1 MNDHELKLYLDD
13 LFLRYNRRDFIADDP
28 ISIPHMFSDSGDIEI
43 SAFLTSLISW
53 GQRKTILKN
62 AQSLMKMM
70 EHTPKSFIISA
81 SNNDYNSFRKFVHRT
96 FNGEDCVYIFKA
108 IKNIYH
114 EYGSLGNCFSTLVNH
129 NPMPVAMSL
138 FRQKLFSQPCQPRTT
153 KHLGDPL
160 KNSGCKRFN
169 MFLRWMIRKDRAGV
183 DFGIWDISPALLY
196 CPLDV
201 HTGRTA
207 RLLGL
212 LRRQQDDW
220 KAVEELTISL
230 QAFDKND
237 PVKYDFALFGAGVN
251 GLLK

>member
-1 MNDHELKLYLDD
+1 MNHHELKLYLDD
-13 LFLRYNRRDFIADDP
+13 LFLRYNRSEFITDDP
-28 ISIPHMFSDSGDIEI
+28 ISIPHKFTDIGDIEI
-43 SAFLTSLISW
+43 SAFLTSIISW

-62 AQSLMKMM
+62 AQTLMDMM
-70 EHTPKSFIISA
+70 ERSPKSFIINA
-81 SNNDYNSFRKFVHRT
+81 SNSDYSPFKKFVHRT
-96 FNGEDCVYIFKA
+96 FNGEDCIYIFKA
-108 IKNIYH
+108 IKNIYS
-114 EYGSLGNCFSTLVNH
+114 EYGSLGNCFTFFVSN

-138 FRQKLFSQPCQPRTT
+138 FRQKLFSMPCQPRTT

-169 MFLRWMIRKDRAGV
+169 MFLRWMIRKDCAGV
-183 DFGIWDISPALLY
+183 DFGIWEISPSLIY

-201 HTGRTA
+201 QTGRTA

-212 LRRQQDDW
+212 LKRKQDDW
-220 KAVEELTISL
+220 KAVEELTQNL
-230 QAFDKND
+230 RQFDKTD